1 MSDELQSMCFFAGAN
16 SIFYGCK
23 LLTTANP
30 EENDDMNLFRRLG
43 LHPEQGPQAHIE
55 TDNALL
61 AKANAIQDKSTKQ
74 FFDAAAL

>member
-1 MSDELQSMCFFAGAN
+1 
-16 SIFYGCK
+16 
-23 LLTTANP
+23 
-30 EENDDMNLFRRLG
+30 